1 MNLNF
6 SNLTAPN
13 GALQKLSEIIFAHFM
28 QNEKLSQ
35 ITRIMPA
42 QQHGKKVSLLKGF
55 EMQGQAS
62 EGCNVTWNNT
72 VTNNSEQTWDIQE
85 WQVSEYICYETL
97 KGTLAQLALKHK
109 VKVADLTG
117 SEYIDDI
124 LMPFME
130 QALLEM
136 LLRFVF
142 FGDKAATTYNAST
155 NPTGTLKAGTDKKY
169 FDVINGFWKLIF
181 TGVSGGTIGR
191 TTIAANAETST
202 AQQRNTLHVSGTASD
217 LLDQVIED
225 ASIELTQADG
235 QLILCTKSVWDA
247 VKRDVKHNNKGSEM
261 QFESWFSGIKYT
273 EWDGIP
279 MIVLPFW
286 DKIIRSYMQN
296 TTNTSAYN
304 LPHRVIYTC
313 KDNLLVG
320 TESQNDIAEI
330 DYWFDKKEQKNYI
343 LSKDTIGTMILDP
356 NLIHVAY

>member
-13 GALQKLSEIIFAHFM
+13 GALQKLSEILFAKLM
-28 QNEKLSQ
+28 QNEKLAQ

-42 QQHGKKVSLLKGF
+42 QLNGKKVALLKGF
-55 EMQGQAS
+55 EMIGEAS
-62 EGCNVTWNNT
+62 EGCNVNWNNT
-72 VTNNSEQTWDIQE
+72 VTQNSEQTWDIQE

-97 KGTLAQLALKHK
+97 KGTLAQMALKNK

-117 SEYIDDI
+117 SDYIDDI

-130 QALLEM
+130 KALQEM
-136 LLRFVF
+136 LLRFAF
-142 FGDKAATTYNAST
+142 FGDKDASTYDAVT
-155 NPTGTLKAGTDKKY
+155 NPTGTLKAGTNKKY
-169 FDVINGFWKLIF
+169 FDVINGFWKIIF
-181 TGVSGGTIGR
+181 AGVTGGTIGR
-191 TTIAANAETST
+191 TTIAANSETSI
-202 AQQRNTLHVSGTASD
+202 ANQRSVLHVAGTASS
-217 LLDQVIED
+217 LLDQIIED
-225 ASIELTQADG
+225 APIELTQASD
-235 QLILCTKSVWDA
+235 QIILCTKSVWDA
-247 VKRDVKHNNKGSEM
+247 VKQDVKRNNKGSDL
-261 QFESWFSGIKYT
+261 QFESWFGGIKYT

-286 DKIIRSYMQN
+286 DQIIRSYQMN
-296 TTNTSAYN
+296 TTNTSAYQ

-343 LSKDTIGTMILDP
+343 LSKDTIGAMILDP
-356 NLIHVAY
+356 KLIQVAY

>member
-13 GALQKLSEIIFAHFM
+13 GALQKLSEILFAHLM
-28 QNEKLSQ
+28 QNEQLSK

-42 QQHGKKVSLLKGF
+42 QTNGKKVALLKGF
-55 EMQGQAS
+55 EMLGQAS

-72 VTNNSEQTWDIQE
+72 VTKNTEQTWDIQE

-124 LMPFME
+124 LMPFLE

-136 LLRFVF
+136 LLRFAF
-142 FGDKAATTYNAST
+142 FGDKNASTYNAST

-181 TGVSGGTIGR
+181 NGVAGGTIGR
-191 TTIAANAETST
+191 TTIAANTETT
-202 AQQRNTLHVSGTASD
+202 VAQQRNTLHVSGTASD

-225 ASIELTQADG
+225 ASIELTQAND
-235 QLILCTKSVWDA
+235 QIILCTKSVWDA
-247 VKRDVKHNNKGSEM
+247 VKADVKRNNKGSEM
-261 QFESWFSGIKYT
+261 QFESWFGGIKAT

-279 MIVLPFW
+279 MLVLPFW

-296 TTNTSAYN
+296 TTNTSAYAM
-304 LPHRVIYTC
+304 PHRVIYTC

-343 LSKDTIGTMILDP
+343 LSKDTIGTLILDP

>member
-13 GALQKLSEIIFAHFM
+13 GALQKLSEIIFAHLM
-28 QNEKLSQ
+28 QNEKLSN

-42 QQHGKKVSLLKGF
+42 QVNGKKVALLKGF
-55 EMQGQAS
+55 EMLGQKS

-72 VTNNSEQTWDIQE
+72 VTQNSEQTWDIQE

-97 KGTLAQLALKHK
+97 KGTLAQMALKHK

-124 LMPFME
+124 LMPFLE
-130 QALLEM
+130 DALLNM
-136 LLRFVF
+136 LLRFAF
-142 FGDKAATTYNAST
+142 FGNKNASVYNAST
-155 NPTGTLKAGTDKKY
+155 NPTGTLKPGTDAKY
-169 FDVINGFWKLIF
+169 FDVINGFWQLIF
-181 TGVSGGTIGR
+181 TGVAGGTIGR
-191 TTIAANAETST
+191 TTIAANAENSI

-217 LLDQVIED
+217 LLDQVIEE
-225 ASIELTQADG
+225 ASIELTQASD
-235 QLILCTKSVWDA
+235 QIILCTKSVWDA
-247 VKRDVKHNNKGSEM
+247 AKADVKRNNKGSEL
-261 QFESWFSGIKYT
+261 QFESWFGGIKYT

-286 DKIIRSYMQN
+286 DKIIRSYEQN

-320 TESQNDIAEI
+320 TESANDIAEI

-343 LSKDTIGTMILDP
+343 LSKDTIGTLILDP